1 MPYALAWGDACLYG
15 GGGFSLKL
23 RFWWHLQW
31 PHKVQRKTKL
41 YLKDDSNKDFVSINV
56 LEFVTIII
64 NFAGALTALTVD
76 GHPDDPFP
84 VLLNF
89 ADNMSSVRWTNHYC
103 KGSMKARALGLLF
116 CCLLANCFLGINAKW
131 MAGDE
136 NDIADA
142 ISRTKHVSDPDGT
155 NHRSFDYS
163 QLVQQF
169 PQLKLCRRFRPR
181 PEFLSLIWQTIQT
194 GQLPEQKTIMEMRRE
209 GLGKLSI

>member
-1 MPYALAWGDACLYG
+1 
-15 GGGFSLKL
+15 
-23 RFWWHLQW
+23 
-31 PHKVQRKTKL
+31 
-41 YLKDDSNKDFVSINV
+41 
-56 LEFVTIII
+56 
-64 NFAGALTALTVD
+64 
-76 GHPDDPFP
+76 
-84 VLLNF
+84 
-89 ADNMSSVRWTNHYC
+89 
-103 KGSMKARALGLLF
+103 MKARALGLLF

-163 QLVQQF
+163 QLAQQF